1 MDLSDGRHA
10 SGFAVS
16 PISWSDTKHYSDMMG
31 LAIYPWEYRVLRD
44 MDKAVIIA
52 AREKAE
58 RQKAGEPEPQP
69 VVEGHVM
76 TPEIFGA
83 MFGK

>member
-16 PISWSDTKHYSDMMG
+16 PISWSDMKHYSDMMG